1 MENGIKQKT
10 LLDKNK
16 IVKAVLLHLSCIPYD
31 LQISKLDAY
40 DFDKEAPSLI
50 YSYLKNR
57 KQTVLQASVF
67 RALPFNIFLNDL
79 YLFIT
84 KCRFL
89 PTQMIILYQRTPLN
103 SQENTCAGEY
113 FLIKLP
119 FLFLIKP
126 QACNFIKKE
135 SIAQVFSC
143 ELCEISKNTFFTDTS
158 GQLLLQTTN

>member
-1 MENGIKQKT
+1 M
-10 LLDKNK
+10 
-16 IVKAVLLHLSCIPYD
+16 LLHLSCIPYD

-84 KCRFL
+84 KVSFLTYANDNTLSAYSSEFTGKHLCRRILFNKVAFFIFDEAL
-89 PTQMIILYQRTPLN
+89 GLQLYQKRVYST
-103 SQENTCAGEY
+103 GV
-113 FLIKLP
+113 FLWTLR
-119 FLFLIKP
+119 
-126 QACNFIKKE
+126 NF
-135 SIAQVFSC
+135 
-143 ELCEISKNTFFTDTS
+143 
-158 GQLLLQTTN
+158 